1 MPALGEGL
9 GACSDVSTDRL
20 TEPGV
25 EGALPRLIEPK
36 PLNSG
41 ISPGW
46 DALFWAMLSAMLRL
60 GGVDGGAGDP
70 KAARVL
76 LGVLTLS
83 FVWRA
88 GVGVSGCCCF
98 WGEMDFARS

>member
-1 MPALGEGL
+1 MAALGEAL
-9 GACSDVSTDRL
+9 EALSDVLAVRL

-46 DALFWAMLSAMLRL
+46 AMLSAMLRL
-60 GGVDGGAGDP
+60 GGVVGGGGDP

-76 LGVLTLS
+76 LGVFALS
-83 FVWRA
+83 LV
-88 GVGVSGCCCF
+88 
-98 WGEMDFARS
+98 